1 MICTQGLELILEVRE
16 GEDSEEEVLEVSFE
30 LFISDSIQKIIL
42 DCTNLEGRRV
52 FGEGWMEMDQ
62 THLHGVFRSKG
73 EYTES
78 LWDAETGREIFRA
91 TMSLENPHN
100 FQDYP
105 L

>member
-1 MICTQGLELILEVRE
+1 
-16 GEDSEEEVLEVSFE
+16 
-30 LFISDSIQKIIL
+30 
-42 DCTNLEGRRV
+42 
-52 FGEGWMEMDQ
+52 MDQ
-62 THLHGVFRSKG
+62 THLHAYFGLLILAGVFRSNG

-78 LWDAETGREIFRA
+78 LWDAKTGREIFRA